1 MTTNQLI
8 RLGNIYG
15 FTGGSYAGNVYSH
28 RGLCPAINTAGGGN
42 REPIVII
49 KEIDYEANQTNNM
62 RIERA

>member
-1 MTTNQLI
+1 MKELI

-49 KEIDYEANQTNNM
+49 KEINYEVNQTNNM
-62 RIERA
+62 RVERT

>member
-1 MTTNQLI
+1 MITNQLI

-49 KEIDYEANQTNNM
+49 KEIDYETNQTNNM
-62 RIERA
+62 CVERT